1 MRVLIVGGGSVG
13 LSAALFLA
21 HHGVPVVLVEASG
34 GPSIHPRA
42 TGLGP
47 RTMEFFRE
55 CGIGDAVNAAA
66 LDLGTAS
73 LGKITAVTLAAAT
86 FPAPAPAAG
95 PAVAAGPARAPEP
108 PVLNPYAAV
117 SPATVRGLCPQHR
130 LDPVLLHAARQ
141 RGAEVRYGSTL
152 VSLAQDE
159 HGVTATLEDG
169 QQLPADYV
177 IAADGVRSGLR
188 DALGIATSGPGA
200 LGRPKMN
207 ILFRAD
213 LRPYTAGRSFVGCD
227 ITTPEAPGLLMTVDG
242 TDEWIFHVEYEPGE
256 TFDDER
262 CRAVVRAA
270 VGDPALDVEVRSA
283 LPWRVRAQLADRFR
297 AGRVFL
303 VGDAA
308 RAVPPIGAFGMNT
321 GIADAHNLAWKL
333 AAVHVG
339 AAAPSLLDSYE
350 AERRPVAEFV
360 LDQAMRR
367 LRDPRLHWAT
377 GVEADAARAA
387 AGVVAAPIVH
397 LGYRYAAGAVV
408 DPEPELPSTR
418 DVAAVLDGAPGS
430 RVPHVWTTGDGRR
443 VSTVDLVAG
452 RWTLFTTGPRWPV
465 PASVQV
471 YRLDSCPGL
480 EPGGALLVRPDA
492 VVAWRSRARPADPYT
507 EVAQALTTITGRAPE
522 GRSASEA
529 GGIR

>member
-73 LGKITAVTLAAAT
+73 LGKITAVTLATVT
-86 FPAPAPAAG
+86 FPAAAG
-95 PAVAAGPARAPEP
+95 PAAAAGPGRAAEP

-152 VSLAQDE
+152 VGLAQDE
-159 HGVTATLEDG
+159 HGITATLDDG

-256 TFDDER
+256 IFDDER

-333 AAVHVG
+333 AAVHAG

-377 GVEADAARAA
+377 GAEADAARAA

-465 PASVQV
+465 PASVQA